1 MAPVQRLPFC
11 LFEPVTSVAPM
22 RPVSK
27 GSPDTGKDHRML
39 HYLYS
44 TDHHEQGTAY
54 SGFFLSFL
62 KIHPILH
69 DDMGI
74 GKNYDIMKTENS
86 LFMKES

>member
-1 MAPVQRLPFC
+1 
-11 LFEPVTSVAPM
+11 
-22 RPVSK
+22 
-27 GSPDTGKDHRML
+27 ML

-74 GKNYDIMKTENS
+74 GKNYDIMKTEKQLNY
-86 LFMKES
+86 EGVPWNH